1 MAVEDLKSVGFNNK
15 DVLIGIAASGR
26 TPYVIGALKYA
37 KKIDAKTVSLCCV
50 KSGEIS
56 KYSDI
61 AIEVVTGPE
70 VITGST
76 RMKAGTAQKMVLNM
90 ISTGVMIKCGKVYG
104 NLMIDLKPT
113 NEKLVERSK
122 KIIMEAVGCSRE
134 IAEEFFIKS
143 NENVKLAIFMILSG
157 LEKNDA
163 IEILEKNEGKISKA
177 IDFI

>member
-1 MAVEDLKSVGFNNK
+1 
-15 DVLIGIAASGR
+15 
-26 TPYVIGALKYA
+26 
-37 KKIDAKTVSLCCV
+37 
-50 KSGEIS
+50 
-56 KYSDI
+56 
-61 AIEVVTGPE
+61 
-70 VITGST
+70 
-76 RMKAGTAQKMVLNM
+76 MVLNM